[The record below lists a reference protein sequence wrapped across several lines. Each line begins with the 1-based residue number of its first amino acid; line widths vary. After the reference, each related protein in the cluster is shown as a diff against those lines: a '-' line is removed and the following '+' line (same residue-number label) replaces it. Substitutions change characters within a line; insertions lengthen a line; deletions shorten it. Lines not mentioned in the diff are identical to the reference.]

1 MKEKNDLPTNNN
13 VSQAFITDICSIIDN
28 GRRTAYES
36 VGNIMIQTYWNVGK
50 RIVEEEQKGNER
62 AEYGKRIIEQ
72 LSNELT
78 HRYGKGFSKRY
89 LAYFRKFYLTIS
101 DMEILQTRLQN
112 LTWSHILT
120 ALRADS
126 ETSIRWYLNMA
137 SQEMWNVRTLS
148 RNISTQYFERH
159 FEQPNLDMREENPN
173 KFELLKNPIITEFLG
188 LKQDISFS
196 EQELETAIIN
206 HLQDF
211 IMEMGRG
218 FAFIGRQQLVRTD
231 TQDYFIDLVFYNVIL
246 K

>member
-36 VGNIMIQTYWNVGK
+36 VGNIMIHTYWNVGK

-126 ETSIRWYLNMA
+126 ETIIRWYLNMA

-148 RNISTQYFERH
+148 
-159 FEQPNLDMREENPN
+159 
-173 KFELLKNPIITEFLG
+173 
-188 LKQDISFS
+188 
-196 EQELETAIIN
+196 
-206 HLQDF
+206 
-211 IMEMGRG
+211 
-218 FAFIGRQQLVRTD
+218 
-231 TQDYFIDLVFYNVIL
+231 
-246 K
+246 